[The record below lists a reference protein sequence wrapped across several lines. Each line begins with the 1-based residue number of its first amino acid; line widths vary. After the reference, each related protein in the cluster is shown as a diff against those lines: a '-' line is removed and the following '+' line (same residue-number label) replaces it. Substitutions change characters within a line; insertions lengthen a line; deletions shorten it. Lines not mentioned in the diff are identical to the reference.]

1 VRLPG
6 PIASVTFAMIV
17 AASGSSLA
25 QGPTGQPAPSSRP
38 TGVLVPSPVPGVAPP
53 APPYD
58 RKGRRDPFQPI
69 EIVQQPEV
77 KPPAVASA
85 RLKGIVRG
93 TPPRALLETP
103 DGIGYIL
110 KLGDILA
117 DGRLIE
123 IGADNVVFSVPPRRG
138 SMNDRIVLRL
148 PDD

>member
-1 VRLPG
+1 MRLLNSM
-6 PIASVTFAMIV
+6 ASVGFAVTI
-17 AASGSSLA
+17 STCGSSLA
-25 QGPTGQPAPSSRP
+25 QAPTAQPAPSSRP
-38 TGVLVPSPVPGVAPP
+38 TGVLVPGPASAVTAPVPA
-53 APPYD
+53 YE

-93 TPPRALLETP
+93 VPPRALLETP

-123 IGADNVVFSVPPRRG
+123 IGADNVVFSVAPRRG
-138 SMNDRIVLRL
+138 STTDRIVLRL

>member
-1 VRLPG
+1 MRLRG
-6 PIASVTFAMIV
+6 PIASVTFAMTV
-17 AASGSSLA
+17 ATCGSSLA
-25 QGPTGQPAPSSRP
+25 QGPTEQPAPSSRP
-38 TGVLVPSPVPGVAPP
+38 TGVLVPSPVPGVTPP

-69 EIVQQPEV
+69 EIVQPEI